1 MYIYVAGAHAADD
14 YWLETAPDYRHWF
27 NISYAGAEAL
37 VLQTWADAEGIHL
50 DWTQDDFETLA
61 GFNIYRGQQLD
72 ENGMVADAVKIN
84 ELLIPAEDL
93 SYVDSN
99 VVEGETY
106 HYYFTVVQTDFA
118 ESDGSNVS
126 TCTALDMTD
135 PVIEHTPV
143 VSLKIGE
150 PLPVSAIV
158 TDNVKVDSV
167 ALHARVQ
174 GSAEWTVVDMTNT
187 TGNTWYATMLPSG
200 LDPIEY
206 YISATDGVCTAT
218 FGTPEEPFVVIIES
232 GEAKIGD
239 VNDDGEIDILDLML
253 MTQSIASTKALT
265 AKQTEAADINADGFV
280 DVFDLMRVA
289 QFICGMIDSL

>member
-1 MYIYVAGAHAADD
+1 MYIYVADGHAASD

-135 PVIEHTPV
+135 PVIEHLNRKFPGGGGFSELRKHRTESVNAVHFHNGNIGSCIVFNQKTP
-143 VSLKIGE
+143 
-150 PLPVSAIV
+150 
-158 TDNVKVDSV
+158 
-167 ALHARVQ
+167 
-174 GSAEWTVVDMTNT
+174 
-187 TGNTWYATMLPSG
+187 
-200 LDPIEY
+200 LDE
-206 YISATDGVCTAT
+206 G
-218 FGTPEEPFVVIIES
+218 
-232 GEAKIGD
+232 
-239 VNDDGEIDILDLML
+239 
-253 MTQSIASTKALT
+253 
-265 AKQTEAADINADGFV
+265 
-280 DVFDLMRVA
+280 
-289 QFICGMIDSL
+289 